1 MHSQCA
7 LLESRRTAEAQQKV
21 DEEAST
27 RALREAQAK
36 ITELTEQARASAVPP
51 SAVPCPLV
59 IRSHALGPLPVP
71 RTAPSHQPVWLAR
84 AHQPAFEGSLVPDGA
99 ARLNC
104 KAATL
109 KPIDCRGSH

>member
-36 ITELTEQARASAVPP
+36 ITELTEQARPTRSSVRRPVPT
-51 SAVPCPLV
+51 
-59 IRSHALGPLPVP
+59 IRSTRSARSPPHGPRP
-71 RTAPSHQPVWLAR
+71 RTSRRGWRAR
-84 AHQPAFEGSLVPDGA
+84 TSQRSKGRSYLT
-99 ARLNC
+99 ARL
-104 KAATL
+104 
-109 KPIDCRGSH
+109 D

>member
-36 ITELTEQARASAVPP
+36 ITELTEQARPTRSSVRRPVPT
-51 SAVPCPLV
+51 